1 MNKPIKIPSL
11 PFASSI
17 SGGEQHIGVQPVN
30 KAYFDL
36 KYLAGLYQIHE
47 SDIPQLL
54 TRELAKAFY
63 GYVNMLNKDLSLIMF
78 ERLVTLEAKGIIC
91 TPSEH
96 DGKSIITLAYH
107 FNASADTLHVTVSLM
122 NIKGNASE
130 DCPYLA
136 FTAEVIEEE
145 NIIGFSIPIEVSVP
159 HIFRHDTRL
168 DDLLERACYWVNYIC
183 AFEAMFAYHC
193 LRFKSFSYDA
203 MLEKDGVYL
212 KPNFVQVNLLTFED
226 EEKPSI

>member
-1 MNKPIKIPSL
+1 MIKPIKIPSL

-17 SGGEQHIGVQPVN
+17 AGGEQHVGVQPFN

-36 KYLAGLYQIHE
+36 KYLARLYKIHE

-54 TRELAKAFY
+54 TKGLAKAFY

-78 ERLVTLEAKGIIC
+78 ERLVALEAKGIIC

-96 DGKSIITLAYH
+96 DDKSIITIAYH
-107 FNASADTLHVTVSLM
+107 FNASADTLYVTVSIM
-122 NIKGNASE
+122 NIKENVSE
-130 DCPYLA
+130 DCPYIA

-145 NIIGFSIPIEVSVP
+145 NIIGISIPVEVSVP
-159 HIFRHDTRL
+159 HIFRHSSRL

-193 LRFKSFSYDA
+193 LRFKGFSYDA
-203 MLEKDGVYL
+203 ILEKDGVYL
-212 KPNFVQVNLLTFED
+212 NPNFVQVNLLTFED

>member
-1 MNKPIKIPSL
+1 MIKPIKIPSL

-17 SGGEQHIGVQPVN
+17 AGGEQHVGVQPFI

-36 KYLAGLYQIHE
+36 KYLARLYKIHE

-54 TRELAKAFY
+54 TKGLAKAFY

-78 ERLVTLEAKGIIC
+78 ERLVALEAKGIIC

-96 DGKSIITLAYH
+96 DDKSIITIAYH
-107 FNASADTLHVTVSLM
+107 FNASADTLYVTVSIM
-122 NIKGNASE
+122 NIKENVSE
-130 DCPYLA
+130 DCPYIA

-145 NIIGFSIPIEVSVP
+145 NIIGISIPVEVSVP
-159 HIFRHDTRL
+159 HIFRHSSRL

-193 LRFKSFSYDA
+193 LRFKGFSYDA
-203 MLEKDGVYL
+203 ILEKDGVYL
-212 KPNFVQVNLLTFED
+212 NPNFVQVNLLTFED

>member
-1 MNKPIKIPSL
+1 MIKPIKIPSL

-17 SGGEQHIGVQPVN
+17 AGGEQHVGVQPFN

-36 KYLAGLYQIHE
+36 KYLAHLYKIHE

-54 TRELAKAFY
+54 TKGLAKAFY

-78 ERLVTLEAKGIIC
+78 ERLVALEAKGIIC

-96 DGKSIITLAYH
+96 DDKSIITIAYH
-107 FNASADTLHVTVSLM
+107 FNASADTLYVTVSIM
-122 NIKGNASE
+122 NIKENVSE
-130 DCPYLA
+130 DCPYIA

-145 NIIGFSIPIEVSVP
+145 NIIGISIPVEVSVP
-159 HIFRHDTRL
+159 HIFRHSSRL

-193 LRFKSFSYDA
+193 LRFKGFSYDA
-203 MLEKDGVYL
+203 ILEKDGVYL
-212 KPNFVQVNLLTFED
+212 NPNFVQVNLLTFED